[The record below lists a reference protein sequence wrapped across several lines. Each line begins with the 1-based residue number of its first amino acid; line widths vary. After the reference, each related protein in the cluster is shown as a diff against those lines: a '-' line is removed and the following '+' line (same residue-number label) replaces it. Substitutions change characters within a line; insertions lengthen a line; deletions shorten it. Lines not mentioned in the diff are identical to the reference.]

1 MLLGKPLYE
10 LQEHKRTVGAGYAP
24 TSHGTEQAAMLAEQ
38 GEQAHEESQEDD
50 HGGHG
55 GVFPN

>member
-24 TSHGTEQAAMLAEQ
+24 TSRGNEQAAILAEQ
-38 GEQAHEESQEDD
+38 GEQAHEEGQEDD

-55 GVFPN
+55 GVSLN